1 MKTALASLF
10 LASSL
15 LAACD
20 SSSEPAD
27 FSSASYRDRVWAMG
41 AALGFD
47 ALWALDRVDG
57 DGPQPARTEATFG
70 DGYRTVVRERLDS
83 GETRITVSGSPHP
96 RNYHWAATNLEWTC
110 RDDGGCTLAPGGTVE
125 VSNVGLAEVY
135 AEMSAFSPGH
145 GVIELRGKDTLR
157 ADTRVDMQ
165 PDGDCMTVWIES
177 ERQRPLCGWYGA
189 LTPPPQ

>member
-1 MKTALASLF
+1 VKTLASLA

-15 LAACD
+15 LTACG
-20 SSSEPAD
+20 SSPEPAD
-27 FSSASYRDRVWAMG
+27 FGNAYWADRNWALG

-47 ALWALDRVDG
+47 ALRALDRADG

-70 DGYRTVVRERLDS
+70 DGYRTVVRERLDR

-96 RNYHWAATNLEWTC
+96 RNHHWAATNLEWTC
-110 RDDGGCTLAPGGTVE
+110 SGDGGCTLAPGGTVE
-125 VSNVGLAEVY
+125 VSNLGLAEVY

-157 ADTRVDMQ
+157 ADTRVDMD
-165 PDGDCMTVWIES
+165 PDGDCLFVSIDG
-177 ERQRPLCGWYGA
+177 ERQRPVCGWAGA
-189 LTPPPQ
+189 LTPPTE